1 MLSCKLFVFSTSPPL
16 LFVNIYVKKN
26 LDLIQKLAIATS
38 IIIGF
43 CICIAIVVMIGPAAA
58 AQLATDC

>member
-1 MLSCKLFVFSTSPPL
+1 MLSCKLFVFCTSPPL
-16 LFVNIYVKKN
+16 LFVNIDVKESR
-26 LDLIQKLAIATS
+26 LVQKLAIAIS